1 MKRVLLHFEISL
13 LHIED
18 ALLRLLM
25 LYHICMV
32 YYYKW
37 KVL

>member
-1 MKRVLLHFEISL
+1 MKSVLLHFEISL

-18 ALLRLLM
+18 ALLHLLM